1 MTPTPNQTQPGLL
14 FAYGVTNAGK
24 TYTILGNEAEPG
36 VLPRAL
42 SDIFARLE
50 RDAALGSA
58 VLASRCVVY
67 GGVVLC
73 VNVVAPPTF
82 TYPHRPPPNTK
93 SNSRCAVVCSYLE
106 VYNDQIFDLLSEE
119 PAGGAR
125 RPVNEC
131 YYIYLYVY
139 LKMCVDCCVWGSVGR
154 WWRPIELTDRAV
166 IVIHAGA
173 QAGGPRGPHRG
184 EGPLQAPHHGGA
196 ARYVCVG

>member
-67 GGVVLC
+67 GVVVLC
-73 VNVVAPPTF
+73 VYVVAPPTP
-82 TYPHRPPPNTK
+82 TYPHRPPPNTIQQPL
-93 SNSRCAVVCSYLE
+93 RRGVFLPRGV
-106 VYNDQIFDLLSEE
+106 QRPDLRPPLR
-119 PAGGAR
+119 GAR
-125 RPVNEC
+125 
-131 YYIYLYVY
+131 
-139 LKMCVDCCVWGSVGR
+139 GGR
-154 WWRPIELTDRAV
+154 
-166 IVIHAGA
+166 
-173 QAGGPRGPHRG
+173 
-184 EGPLQAPHHGGA
+184 APPGK
-196 ARYVCVG
+196 